1 MEFPPAAK
9 ARLSEIFAAPLVST
23 LRTRTT
29 TEPWDEERERSN
41 RPLHFALVPPAVW
54 KGSKFERSFVTSLGN
69 VWEKAAVEASR
80 GLSSWMQ
87 QSYLYEGEIYSE
99 QVRVIT
105 KILADLEALRRRP
118 DWGSEIREVFAAA
131 SGATE
136 RCQVRADVA
145 IGKSAAEMVSHEYFE
160 IKSPTPNS
168 DQTKVSKEKML
179 KLTAMEGRECAFFAL
194 PFNPWGTREAY
205 NHSFP
210 KRWFNMASD
219 EVVLIGD
226 EFWERL
232 GGPGTW
238 QALIEIA
245 REVGA
250 EYAEAI
256 EGYLLD

>member
-29 TEPWDEERERSN
+29 TTSPDEERERSN

-160 IKSPTPNS
+160 IKSPMPNS

-194 PFNPWGTREAY
+194 PFNPWELGRRTTTPFRSVGSTWPRTRSSSSETSFGNGSEAPAPGR
-205 NHSFP
+205 HLSRLRVRLERSTP
-210 KRWFNMASD
+210 KR
-219 EVVLIGD
+219 
-226 EFWERL
+226 
-232 GGPGTW
+232 
-238 QALIEIA
+238 
-245 REVGA
+245 
-250 EYAEAI
+250 
-256 EGYLLD
+256 